1 MAIDIIHLQENGY
14 ADFTNT
20 YTGVY
25 DAPFWGVNG
34 LAQVLQPETLNVYTI
49 NQLPF
54 YEVTLTT
61 SVSSSNDWLNS
72 ATHCS
77 NIEFDLQIVLHVY

>member
-1 MAIDIIHLQENGY
+1 MAIDTIYLQENGY
-14 ADFTNT
+14 PDFTNT

-49 NQLPF
+49 NQSPF
-54 YEVTLTT
+54 MR
-61 SVSSSNDWLNS
+61 
-72 ATHCS
+72 
-77 NIEFDLQIVLHVY
+77 